1 MRNMY
6 RTALLLV
13 SIIALTL
20 AGCGSGGSNSADPFS
35 TASSSTNAPNT
46 GTAFDNISTAA
57 GKNQLSYKLT
67 LSAVGA
73 SGGGSTVG
81 PGSTVMATALLS
93 DSDGNPIANQEVHFE
108 KIDPLAPVTISTPL
122 VTTDSSGK
130 AISFLKAES
139 LPSNSTSSYDIIIK
153 ASATI
158 HEQLVT
164 SVAIFKIVRSAG
176 NVISFLTTK
185 LPTDPDGTLNELAVT
200 LTNVDPA
207 SQRFTGIVQLVPFQ
221 VLDSNGTPIPRQPV
235 AVGVYSVM
243 GGQGCSAYIDSPEPG
258 SANTVTTD
266 DNGKGIF
273 NAVVLMA
280 TPGIGSENSCS
291 LIYRATTTIVGIP
304 DPPVFSYGGFVANVK
319 NELSK

>member
-1 MRNMY
+1 MY

-13 SIIALTL
+13 SLITLVL

-35 TASSSTNAPNT
+35 TASTSANTPNT
-46 GTAFDNISTAA
+46 GVFGNITTTAA
-57 GKNQLSYKLT
+57 GKISYKLT

-73 SGGGSTVG
+73 SGSGSTVG
-81 PGSTVMATALLS
+81 PGSTVIATALLS
-93 DSDGNPIANQEVHFE
+93 DSDGNPIANQEVTFE
-108 KIDPLAPVTISTPL
+108 KVDPLAPVSVTTPL

-130 AISFLKAES
+130 AINFLKAES

-153 ASATI
+153 ASATL

-176 NVISFLTTK
+176 NVISFLTSK
-185 LPTDPDGTLNELAVT
+185 LPTDPDGTLNQLAVS

-207 SQRFTGIVQLVPFQ
+207 SQPFTGIVQLVPFQ

-235 AVGVYSVM
+235 AVGIYSVM
-243 GGQGCSAYIDSPEPG
+243 GGEGCSAYIDSPEAG
-258 SANTVTTD
+258 SLQTVTTD

-280 TPGIGSENSCS
+280 TPGVGSENSCS
-291 LIYRATTTIVGIP
+291 LIYRATTTIAGLP
-304 DPPVFSYGGFVANVK
+304 DPPVFSYGGFLANVK